1 MDKFCYYVGYINL
14 VNFYLFQKEYVGYLF
29 FNILNF
35 FKKYLVNLYLLGER
49 NLKIFNLSVFNW
61 VGDYRVYNVIFKNFY
76 YYIIYIFVI
85 NIRI

>member
-35 FKKYLVNLYLLGER
+35 FKKYFVNLYLLGER

-61 VGDYRVYNVIFKNFY
+61 VGDYRVNVVFKNFY
-76 YYIIYIFVI
+76 YYIMYIFVI

>member
-61 VGDYRVYNVIFKNFY
+61 VGDYRVNVIFKFFY

>member
-35 FKKYLVNLYLLGER
+35 FKKYSVNLYLLGER

-61 VGDYRVYNVIFKNFY
+61 AGDYRVNVIFKNFY

>member
-61 VGDYRVYNVIFKNFY
+61 VGDYRVNVNFKNFY

>member
-1 MDKFCYYVGYINL
+1 MDKFCYCVGYINL

-61 VGDYRVYNVIFKNFY
+61 AGDYRVNVIFKNFY

>member
-61 VGDYRVYNVIFKNFY
+61 VGDYRVNVIFKNFY